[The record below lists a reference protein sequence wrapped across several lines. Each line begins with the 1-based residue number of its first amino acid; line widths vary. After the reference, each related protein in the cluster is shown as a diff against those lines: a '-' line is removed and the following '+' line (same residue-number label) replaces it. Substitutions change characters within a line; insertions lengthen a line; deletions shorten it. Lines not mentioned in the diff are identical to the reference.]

1 MRVIIC
7 GLKIFGKDHIQNAI
21 DSVIEADKFTN
32 MVTGFDMVNEEDY
45 NMRIDDF
52 LEQIMEAKIR
62 HGDRF

>member
-1 MRVIIC
+1 MHITG

-52 LEQIMEAKIR
+52 LE
-62 HGDRF
+62 